1 MRGWS
6 PDRWWRRAAWEERL
20 GLPALLLALVLPF
33 ALNAYWTDV
42 VNIFLLYLTA
52 AIGLDLMVGQAG
64 VYNFGQAA
72 FYGMGAYTAA
82 ILSTRL
88 GIPILWTVPAAVA
101 VAAGL
106 AALVT
111 WPAIHLRGD
120 YLLIVTVGIGEIF
133 RIAVVN
139 NPFGLTGGA
148 NGIPGVP
155 QPQVL
160 GHVLSTPAGYYW
172 VALAGCILAVLFWR
186 RVVDSPLGR
195 TWRMV
200 REDEEAATAM
210 GVNPGRAKLLA
221 VAAGAGVAGLAGAL
235 FAGKLTI
242 VAPDSFTFWESTVL
256 FAIVILGGPGSL
268 PGLVVGA
275 VGMEILPEFFRDFA
289 QYRMVVFGAAMVAMM
304 IFRPQG
310 IWPARPWRFRG
321 QAAEPEAERPAA
333 AGPGEGAGRR
343 ERGAAGGELLSVE
356 GVGKAF
362 GGVVAVD
369 GVSFRLRRGEIL
381 GLIGPNGAGKT
392 TLFNLIT
399 GFNRPDRGSI
409 RLEGRPVEGLP
420 AYRVAALGVS
430 RTFQTIRLFPGL
442 TVLENVLA
450 GRHRFEEQRFWQVL
464 LRPGRTRALEAR
476 QVALARRLLAEMGL
490 ERWEGELARNLPYG
504 DQRRLEIAR
513 ALAAEPVLL
522 VLDEPAA
529 GLNEQESAE
538 LMEELQRIRAAGITL
553 ILIEHDMSVVMNVSD
568 RVVCLDQGRM
578 IAEGTPAVVQA
589 DPRVIEAYL
598 GAPEAELSGGES
610 A

>member
-1 MRGWS
+1 M
-6 PDRWWRRAAWEERL
+6 RRAWAAVPRGRL
-20 GLPALLLALVLPF
+20 EGWLWLPAALLALVLPF
-33 ALNAYWTDV
+33 LLNAYWIDV
-42 VNIFLLYLTA
+42 VDVFLLYLMA
-52 AIGLDLMVGQAG
+52 AVGLDLMVGQAG

-72 FYGMGAYTAA
+72 FYGLGAYAAA

-88 GIPILWTVPAAVA
+88 GVPVLWTVPVAVA

-106 AALVT
+106 AALAT

-133 RIAVVN
+133 RIAAVN

-155 QPQVL
+155 QPQVM
-160 GHVLSTPAGYYW
+160 GRVLATPGQYYW
-172 VALAGCILAVLFWR
+172 LVLAGTVLVMLFWR

-195 TWRMV
+195 MWRMV

-210 GVNPGRAKLLA
+210 GVDPGRAKLLA

-275 VGMEILPEFFRDFA
+275 AGMQILPEFFRDFA
-289 QYRMVVFGAAMVAMM
+289 QYRMVVFGAAMVVMM

-321 QAAEPEAERPAA
+321 PAAEVPGDRRLAPVAGAGDPGGRRPAA
-333 AGPGEGAGRR
+333 GE
-343 ERGAAGGELLSVE
+343 ELLAVE

-362 GGVVAVD
+362 GGVLAVD

-399 GFNRPDRGSI
+399 GFNRPDSGSI
-409 RLEGRPVEGLP
+409 RLAGRPVAGLP

-430 RTFQTIRLFPGL
+430 RTFQTIRLFPRL

-450 GRHRFEEQRFWQVL
+450 GRHRFSEKSFWRVL
-464 LRPGRTRALEAR
+464 LRPRRTRAAEAR
-476 QVALARRLLAEMGL
+476 QVALARRYLALMGL
-490 ERWEGELARNLPYG
+490 ERWEEELARNLPYG
-504 DQRRLEIAR
+504 AQRRLEIAR
-513 ALAAEPVLL
+513 ALAAEPALL

-538 LMEELQRIRAAGITL
+538 LMEELRQIREAGITL

-568 RVVCLDQGRM
+568 RVICLDQGRL
-578 IAEGTPAVVQA
+578 IAEGTPAAVQA